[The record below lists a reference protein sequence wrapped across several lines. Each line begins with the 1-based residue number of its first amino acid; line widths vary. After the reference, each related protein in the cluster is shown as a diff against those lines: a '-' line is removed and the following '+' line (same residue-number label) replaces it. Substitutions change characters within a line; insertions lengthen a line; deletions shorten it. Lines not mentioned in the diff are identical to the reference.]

1 MRPAPLALIL
11 AVTLAAPALAQQDRP
26 PPPVTVTN
34 GYPPDQPPPDQ
45 PPPDQPPPDYRR
57 APDQAPPPAHEKDAY
72 DTFTQNEIVGAASDF
87 FGTTTEAVAK
97 AVQKVFSDQG
107 MPDAYIKGDEGS
119 GAVVVGLRYGSG
131 WLIRKSYPPLKVYW
145 QGPTVGFD
153 LGGNASKFFALIY
166 DLRNDERL
174 FQKFPGVEGS
184 YYFIAGIGVNYM
196 RASHITIAPM
206 RTGVG
211 LRAGINAGYI
221 TFTREETLNP
231 F

>member
-1 MRPAPLALIL
+1 MMFARVL
-11 AVTLAAPALAQQDRP
+11 PALALSLAFTVPVFAQDAQDNP
-26 PPPVTVTN
+26 PPP
-34 GYPPDQPPPDQ
+34 PPQ
-45 PPPDQPPPDYRR
+45 
-57 APDQAPPPAHEKDAY
+57 DQAPPQDQPQDRSL
-72 DTFTQNEIVGAASDF
+72 DQTFTQNEVVQAASGF

-107 MPDAYIKGDEGS
+107 LPDAYIKGDEGS

-131 WLIRKSYPPLKVYW
+131 WLIRKGYPPLKVWW

-166 DLRNDERL
+166 NLRDDDRL
-174 FQKFPGVEGS
+174 FQKFPGVEGT
-184 YYFIAGIGVNYM
+184 YYFIAGIGINYM
-196 RASHITIAPM
+196 RSNHITIAPM

-221 TFTREETLNP
+221 TFTREETINP